1 MRDRP
6 VRWGCSTVP
15 NNPQF
20 LVVPRGRGWVIRS
33 GPVPLRWFP
42 TKHQALSFGVRCA
55 SRNRPSE
62 LTVRSPDGSVE
73 ERRVYAA
80 TSAAS

>member
-1 MRDRP
+1 M
-6 VRWGCSTVP
+6 S
-15 NNPQF
+15 NQQF
-20 LVVPRGRGWVIRS
+20 LVAPRGRGWAIRS
-33 GPVPLRWFP
+33 GAVPIRWFP

-62 LTVRSPDGSVE
+62 LMVRNLDGSLE
-73 ERRVYAA
+73 EHRVYAA